1 MRQSRIRLWIIALCG
16 LFGLL
21 FPLAVEAQDPV
32 PEKARRDRNSGIINP
47 SHELQQLMQFVPVC
61 NPMPESFKNTGD
73 NQIIDPDASLDKVW
87 EKISKMESP
96 MRIVHIGD
104 SHVRGHVFPY
114 VVRKNLEHD
123 FGDEAVLDMEVSYRT
138 SGLAHETGRA
148 GIVYHI
154 IGVNGATCATFSTD
168 ERIRMIIDLNPDLVI
183 VSFGTNEAHGRR
195 YSTSEHLWQ
204 MQSLIDRLRNKCPD
218 LTFLITTPPGAYV
231 RSGRR
236 GRVINPRTA
245 SVVKTEQ
252 EFAET
257 NHLALW
263 DMYHIVGGE
272 DRACRNWL
280 SADMYQR
287 DRIHFTVA
295 GYTLQGLLLHEALI
309 KAYNTYVA
317 IQQDRF

>member
-1 MRQSRIRLWIIALCG
+1 MSRNKLRGWIMALCG
-16 LFGLL
+16 LLL
-21 FPLAVEAQDPV
+21 PLMAMAQDPV

-47 SHELQQLMQFVPVC
+47 SRELQQLMQFVSVS
-61 NPMPESFKNTGD
+61 NPMPDSFKDTCENR
-73 NQIIDPDASLDKVW
+73 IIDPDASLDGVW
-87 EKISKMESP
+87 EKICKMEAP
-96 MRIVHIGD
+96 VRIVHIGD

-114 VVRKNLEHD
+114 VVRKSLEHD
-123 FGDEAVLDMEVSYRT
+123 FGNEAVLDMEVSYRT

-154 IGVNGATCATFSTD
+154 LGVNGATCATFSTD
-168 ERIRMIIDLNPDLVI
+168 ERVQMIVDLKPDLVI
-183 VSFGTNEAHGRR
+183 VSFGTNEAHGKR
-195 YSTSEHLWQ
+195 YSSSEHLWQ

-218 LTFLITTPPGAYV
+218 VAFLITTPPGAYI

-236 GRVINPRTA
+236 GRVINPLTP
-245 SVVKTEQ
+245 SVVKTQQ

-257 NHLALW
+257 NYLAFW

-272 DRACRNWL
+272 NRACRNWL
-280 SADMYQR
+280 AADMYQR

-309 KAYNTYVA
+309 KAYNNYVA